1 MCVYIVHCWFSIV
14 NCMYSKFPYRV
25 KLQET
30 FQRKPAEKPA
40 EPVDPVESI
49 EPMETVEPVDTAIA
63 TTDTNTLDCTA
74 NLVFQLPN
82 MFCVLLGSTI

>member
-1 MCVYIVHCWFSIV
+1 M
-14 NCMYSKFPYRV
+14 
-25 KLQET
+25 
-30 FQRKPAEKPA
+30 
-40 EPVDPVESI
+40 DPVESI